1 MPILEVV
8 VPEEMGDVE
17 ECVVV
22 TWLKRAGDTVERHDT
37 LVILQAEKV
46 SFDVPAPARGQVAA
60 ILAQQGEIVK
70 TGQVLARLEV
80 EVVEAAAPSTQAES
94 VSEPSSAPRQV
105 QASPI
110 AKRLAREHNVD
121 LTQIT
126 GSGQGGRISE
136 KDVLAFIEGLQTVA
150 APLTASLAR
159 EVRASPVAKRLASE
173 HHVDLAQVIGTG
185 GGGRITEKDVLA
197 FIEAQRPA
205 KPQAAPAAPQGEAIP
220 LAGTR
225 ATIARRMHHSLES
238 MAQLTLHTEADVTE
252 LVAMRESLKQQVPI
266 TFTDLVV
273 RACALALRQHPRLN
287 ATLDGETIRLLP
299 QVNIGLAVALDE
311 GLIVPVMRDADRQSL
326 TNLAQARIRLAERAR
341 ANQLTLDEV
350 SGGTFTV
357 TNLGNYDIDAF
368 TPIINPPEA
377 AILGVGR
384 IVEKVVIYQGKI
396 SQRAMMTLSLT
407 FDHRLVDGAPA
418 SAFLQSIKQLLESPG
433 RL

>member
-1 MPILEVV
+1 
-8 VPEEMGDVE
+8 
-17 ECVVV
+17 
-22 TWLKRAGDTVERHDT
+22 
-37 LVILQAEKV
+37 
-46 SFDVPAPARGQVAA
+46 
-60 ILAQQGEIVK
+60 
-70 TGQVLARLEV
+70 
-80 EVVEAAAPSTQAES
+80 
-94 VSEPSSAPRQV
+94 
-105 QASPI
+105 
-110 AKRLAREHNVD
+110 
-121 LTQIT
+121 
-126 GSGQGGRISE
+126 
-136 KDVLAFIEGLQTVA
+136 
-150 APLTASLAR
+150 LAR